1 MNHLI
6 LILFEPIFDWM
17 KFEILNL
24 NIMSGKH
31 NDQSKIYNCIFAYFI
46 NIYLKKIFN
55 YNLIKIY
62 LKIMART
69 K

>member
-17 KFEILNL
+17 KLEISNSD
-24 NIMSGKH
+24 IMSGKH
-31 NDQSKIYNCIFAYFI
+31 NNQSKIYNCILAYLI
-46 NIYLKKIFN
+46 DIYLKKIFN

-62 LKIMART
+62 L
-69 K
+69 